1 MIKAIITIALC
12 CTTPIKFHT
21 DMLLPIEQSVPKPTE
36 IRLKKKV
43 KSGTRNRPL
52 FLPLWGLPFAML
64 VWHDCCYIIYK
75 THYYEGLQ

>member
-36 IRLKKKV
+36 IRLKRK
-43 KSGTRNRPL
+43 
-52 FLPLWGLPFAML
+52 
-64 VWHDCCYIIYK
+64 
-75 THYYEGLQ
+75 